1 MEPRLAEKKH
11 FKLTVY
17 FRPIQGHSILYRP
30 SRPLLEP
37 LQQEKKLEIGP

>member
-1 MEPRLAEKKH
+1 MEPRLAEKKT
-11 FKLTVY
+11 FQTNSF

-30 SRPLLEP
+30 YRPLLEP